1 MPVTSIIG
9 KTSEVM
15 SIGILRSAEKLW
27 LPTIREHMLHGI
39 DVESEDAVVLNRA
52 FLVWADA
59 GNQEEHSPF
68 LSHQAVPWPWA
79 GDLSSGFSR
88 SSSHGMT
95 VLVPLIDL
103 PDETQP
109 IHKETSS
116 WDWLGL
122 ADLRDFFARSGALP
136 ILS

>member
-1 MPVTSIIG
+1 
-9 KTSEVM
+9 
-15 SIGILRSAEKLW
+15 
-27 LPTIREHMLHGI
+27 MLHVIG
-39 DVESEDAVVLNRA
+39 VESEDAVVLNRA

-59 GNQEEHSPF
+59 GNQEKHSPF
-68 LSHQAVPWPWA
+68 WSHQAVPWPWA

-103 PDETQP
+103 PDETRP